1 MNLLTG
7 KAKEHF
13 INYVWSSSFEKEDY
27 KEYENYLD
35 NQKENHTYS
44 DLIEWFDTLGID
56 INIQSDFEHNFWCRI
71 LYGASSVIVGPD
83 FKSRR
88 EAIEDGIKKANKIY
102 NER

>member
-7 KAKEHF
+7 KAKEDF

-44 DLIEWFDTLGID
+44 DIIGWLDSVGMVIGLTYFKLGGGYFEWRIHYTRYFGKGDSRHEATTESIKQS
-56 INIQSDFEHNFWCRI
+56 NI
-71 LYGASSVIVGPD
+71 
-83 FKSRR
+83 
-88 EAIEDGIKKANKIY
+88 IY
-102 NER
+102 NEN